1 MSIPHDELSERLHR
15 AWVDRVPVPP
25 LSREHDL
32 GVDDAYAIQQGLV
45 ARLLA
50 DGGGRQVGYK
60 IGLTSAPMREML
72 GVDQPDYAP
81 VLSSMVYEDGHAV
94 PLDRYI
100 QPKVERKEGR
110 MIRKLVQGHH
120 ATGRIV

>member
-1 MSIPHDELSERLHR
+1 MTVPHEELSERLHR

-32 GVDDAYAIQQGLV
+32 DVDDAYTIQQGLV

-81 VLSSMVYEDGHAV
+81 VLSSMVYW
-94 PLDRYI
+94 
-100 QPKVERKEGR
+100 
-110 MIRKLVQGHH
+110 
-120 ATGRIV
+120 